1 MLMLIFILHISF
13 FVIFANFNT
22 SHVNVNLY
30 GYPIVGCASF
40 HFNTSHVNPLCSIFC
55 NKYCSISIHLMLML
69 ILQRALRK
77 KRHVNFNTSHV
88 NVNRKN
94 NIRRCRR
101 KKYFNTS
108 HVNVNLFPQSQQS
121 FHFPISIHLMLMLIP
136 CRLQHP
142 Q

>member
-1 MLMLIFILHISF
+1 MLMLIKKIRYTSLLEHNFNTSHVNVNQSKESFMVLQMLISIHLMLMLIYTHIHTRTYARTISIHLMLMLIFILHISF

-69 ILQRALRK
+69 IL
-77 KRHVNFNTSHV
+77 
-88 NVNRKN
+88 
-94 NIRRCRR
+94 
-101 KKYFNTS
+101 
-108 HVNVNLFPQSQQS
+108 
-121 FHFPISIHLMLMLIP
+121 
-136 CRLQHP
+136 
-142 Q
+142 

>member
-1 MLMLIFILHISF
+1 MLIKKIRYTSLLEHNFNTSHVNVNQSKESFMVLQMLISIHLMLMLIYTHIHTRTYARTISIHLMLMLIFILHISF

-69 ILQRALRK
+69 IL
-77 KRHVNFNTSHV
+77 
-88 NVNRKN
+88 
-94 NIRRCRR
+94 
-101 KKYFNTS
+101 
-108 HVNVNLFPQSQQS
+108 
-121 FHFPISIHLMLMLIP
+121 
-136 CRLQHP
+136 
-142 Q
+142 